1 MASGAERSGG
11 RRKAGS
17 KGGQPIV
24 RSVERAAQIMGLL
37 LESGTGSKRVT
48 ELSRDL
54 ELHKTTVVRL
64 LQTLV
69 AIGVAKKDEDTN
81 RYSWEPLTC
90 IALISRARDVCSRTD
105 MVQEALRELA
115 DASGETAYVAR
126 LDVRQ
131 REMAI
136 AAVARPKGLGWVHL
150 AVGNRLPA
158 HVTAVG
164 KICLAYM
171 SSAEIAEWVK
181 GGLARRTRHT
191 ITSEDRLRRELRR
204 YRRQGYALNRGESTL
219 GLSAVAVALREEN
232 RSPMAAVGITPLSDR
247 MTEESIERWVPMLKE
262 SSEKISRILY
272 AGFGSVDE
280 RPDGTAAPVAEDRSG
295 SREGRRRRR

>member
-1 MASGAERSGG
+1 M
-11 RRKAGS
+11 
-17 KGGQPIV
+17 V
-24 RSVERAAQIMGLL
+24 RSVERAAQIMDLL
-37 LESGTGSKRVT
+37 LGSGTEGKRVT

-54 ELHKTTVVRL
+54 GLHKTTVVRL

-69 AIGVAKKDEDTN
+69 AIGAVRKDEDTN
-81 RYSWEPLTC
+81 RYSWEPLAG
-90 IALISRARDVCSRTD
+90 IALISRARDILSRTD

-136 AAVARPKGLGWVHL
+136 AAVARPKGMGWVHL

-204 YRRQGYALNRGESTL
+204 YRRQGYALNRGEATS
-219 GLSAVAVALREEN
+219 GLSAVAVVLWDER
-232 RSPMAAVGITPLSDR
+232 RRPMAAVGVTPLLER
-247 MTEESIERWVPMLKE
+247 MTEEAIERWVPLLKE
-262 SSEKISRILY
+262 SSEKISQILY
-272 AGFGSVDE
+272 AGFGSVE
-280 RPDGTAAPVAEDRSG
+280 ELLDGTAAPAAEGRSG
-295 SREGRRRRR
+295 SRGGPTK